1 MRWEPRMS
9 LADREAKL
17 KCMLWVCVVVLTG
30 CAGGPQ
36 IAYESASDPMQV
48 GDAPD
53 QGEAQALEQAE
64 SDCARQGKHAESQ
77 RIEGQTFYTCA
88 DND

>member
-1 MRWEPRMS
+1 LKS
-9 LADREAKL
+9 LP
-17 KCMLWVCVVVLTG
+17 WVCVIVLTG

-36 IAYESASDPMQV
+36 IAYQSASDPMQM

-77 RIEGQTFYTCA
+77 RIEGETLYTCA

>member
-1 MRWEPRMS
+1 MKS
-9 LADREAKL
+9 
-17 KCMLWVCVVVLTG
+17 MLWVCVIVLTG

-36 IAYESASDPMQV
+36 IAYESASDPMQM

-77 RIEGQTFYTCA
+77 RIEGETLYTCA